1 MSAVPSGQFLFV
13 VRQVRLYTI
22 KSMSYVLSYRYRMML
37 YIFILTLTITIILT
51 IILFLLLSFL
61 TSVTVTRYSITKMLP
76 LCARIRAVRVERG
89 AAFLPCGGRATTFFC
104 GSAYRRSHVV
114 AAVVF
119 LERTRRQGEKKNLT
133 GNGKLAI
140 INRHSEMQS
149 SCTGGG
155 KRKNLTENRLCG
167 IIGKAFMRK

>member
-51 IILFLLLSFL
+51 IILILFLLLSFL

-76 LCARIRAVRVERG
+76 LCARIRAVRAERG
-89 AAFLPCGGRATTFFC
+89 AAFLPCGGRMSLRRLFF
-104 GSAYRRSHVV
+104 
-114 AAVVF
+114 
-119 LERTRRQGEKKNLT
+119 
-133 GNGKLAI
+133 
-140 INRHSEMQS
+140 
-149 SCTGGG
+149 
-155 KRKNLTENRLCG
+155 
-167 IIGKAFMRK
+167 

>member
-1 MSAVPSGQFLFV
+1 MCAYKGGKGRKRRRFSSLRRSGDGFFGRFGVQ
-13 VRQVRLYTI
+13 
-22 KSMSYVLSYRYRMML
+22 
-37 YIFILTLTITIILT
+37 
-51 IILFLLLSFL
+51 
-61 TSVTVTRYSITKMLP
+61 
-76 LCARIRAVRVERG
+76 ERR
-89 AAFLPCGGRATTFFC
+89 P
-104 GSAYRRSHVV
+104 RRSHVV

>member
-51 IILFLLLSFL
+51 IILILFLLLSFL

-76 LCARIRAVRVERG
+76 LCARIRAVRAERG
-89 AAFLPCGGRATTFFC
+89 AAFLPCGGRATAFFC
-104 GSAYRRSHVV
+104 GSAYRNGVRGGRMSLRRLF
-114 AAVVF
+114 F
-119 LERTRRQGEKKNLT
+119 LERTRRQGEKK
-133 GNGKLAI
+133 KLD
-140 INRHSEMQS
+140 RQ
-149 SCTGGG
+149 
-155 KRKNLTENRLCG
+155 R
-167 IIGKAFMRK
+167 